1 MGEKDEARGRSTD
14 EKIGCINKEQQ
25 NLSFMIFI
33 LAKAGNGKFF
43 FIFVLDSLR
52 ARGPMG
58 RRPTG
63 VYPVLDTGQDGV
75 KKNGVKFLDMLS
87 PISHIFSY
95 QNKFLSVFVRGS

>member
-1 MGEKDEARGRSTD
+1 VGEKDEARGRSTD

-58 RRPTG
+58 RRPTA
-63 VYPVLDTGQDGV
+63 VYPIPLIRGRDDV
-75 KKNGVKFLDMLS
+75 KKNVVKF
-87 PISHIFSY
+87 P
-95 QNKFLSVFVRGS
+95 